1 MAYAKTKSK
10 KKPTAKK
17 QWVKPER
24 NITRPTAIDYST
36 EQQSVFDVFFN
47 TDSNAVITAAAG
59 SGKTFTIQHL
69 LWKIA
74 DRRSDYKSLYVVFN
88 SRNKTEAES
97 KMPESCD
104 VKTLH
109 ALGMQILKSAGPM
122 RVDEHKVWNFLSI
135 MFPDTSKGLT
145 DKEKEKELKAYNRR
159 KFLMKKLIDFSRI
172 MLMDQSFED
181 LTECATLNQIN
192 ITPQDIQL
200 CATVLAEMNRQFF
213 GDKTTIIPTNQVHT
227 DFVDMRYL
235 PVRFADKCKYS
246 HNYDLVCLDEYQDTS
261 RMMFELVQ
269 RWILSNP
276 KTRYLAVGDPMQDIY
291 GFAGADTQ
299 YFQILADRVN
309 TESLTLSTCYRCK
322 PAIVREAQKLVPSIQ
337 PMFSHDDGEV
347 IQEGNYNDAQD
358 LDFILCRKNRPIVA
372 ICLDMLREGRR
383 AVVRGRDIA
392 EDMLSIL
399 NQIGATTLTE
409 LLQGLETTKDNY
421 LRQMIEG
428 RGWDLARAK
437 KSEEFKNLLDRCG
450 VLEDMGNRFEVSQ
463 ISSIIDS
470 IFTDGKVNAVILST
484 VHKAKGLEADNVYI
498 LDLCQM
504 ESVELKYVAITRAKN
519 KLVYCNHEGCGADV
533 EEFE

>member
-1 MAYAKTKSK
+1 
-10 KKPTAKK
+10 
-17 QWVKPER
+17 
-24 NITRPTAIDYST
+24 
-36 EQQSVFDVFFN
+36 
-47 TDSNAVITAAAG
+47 
-59 SGKTFTIQHL
+59 
-69 LWKIA
+69 
-74 DRRSDYKSLYVVFN
+74 
-88 SRNKTEAES
+88 
-97 KMPESCD
+97 
-104 VKTLH
+104 
-109 ALGMQILKSAGPM
+109 MQA
-122 RVDEHKVWNFLSI
+122 
-135 MFPDTSKGLT
+135 
-145 DKEKEKELKAYNRR
+145 
-159 KFLMKKLIDFSRI
+159 
-172 MLMDQSFED
+172 
-181 LTECATLNQIN
+181 
-192 ITPQDIQL
+192 
-200 CATVLAEMNRQFF
+200 
-213 GDKTTIIPTNQVHT
+213 
-227 DFVDMRYL
+227 
-235 PVRFADKCKYS
+235 
-246 HNYDLVCLDEYQDTS
+246 
-261 RMMFELVQ
+261 
-269 RWILSNP
+269 
-276 KTRYLAVGDPMQDIY
+276 IY